1 VLQVRGPRR
10 GRGVVPRA
18 KATPV
23 HGSIDTDGYAVA
35 PAAVDA
41 TIVAA
46 ALEHLAGLP
55 GDGALRTAP
64 IAGDLF
70 FASVV
75 RLPGLVT
82 IACEALGVGDV
93 VAFGATYIVKPPRV
107 GLPARW
113 HQDGHPWEARGIVRA
128 VTVGIALDATTDDN
142 GCLRVI
148 PGSHA
153 LAAQPLLPI
162 EDPPNVFSAEIDPAL
177 VEESLAVSV
186 PLGAG
191 DCSIHVP
198 NLIHGSGPN
207 LSDGPRRTLVLRYR
221 AR

>member
-23 HGSIDTDGYAVA
+23 HGSIARDGYAVA
-35 PAAVDA
+35 RAVVDA

-46 ALEHLAGLP
+46 ALDHLAGLP

-64 IAGDLF
+64 LAKDLF

-75 RLPGLVT
+75 RLPGLVAL
-82 IACEALGVGDV
+82 ACDALGVGNV
-93 VAFGATYIVKPPRV
+93 VAFGATYVVKPPHV

-113 HQDGHPWEARGIVRA
+113 HQDGHPWEARGILRA
-128 VTVGIALDATTDDN
+128 VTVGIALDATTDEN

-148 PGSHA
+148 PGSHV
-153 LAAQPLLPI
+153 LAAQPLLAVESPA
-162 EDPPNVFSAEIDPAL
+162 NVFSAEIDPAL
-177 VEESLAVSV
+177 VDESLAVSV
-186 PLGAG
+186 PLGLG
-191 DCSIHVP
+191 DCSIHLP
-198 NLIHGSGPN
+198 SLIHGSGPN
-207 LSDGPRRTLVLRYR
+207 VSDGPRRTLVLRYR